1 MVVPTTTGAGFE
13 AEKPTPLFEMK
24 VRDLA
29 FPFTRRYAVTP
40 DGQRFVVLEVTGR
53 GGPSALTVVEN
64 WPALL
69 PKEH

>member
-1 MVVPTTTGAGFE
+1 MAVPTTTAAGFE
-13 AEKPTPLFEMK
+13 AAKPRALFEMK

-29 FPFTRRYAVTP
+29 FPFIKRYDVTP

-69 PKEH
+69 PKER